1 MNPIAFYK
9 MSGSGNDF
17 IIIDNRNGCVG
28 SRDLPEFARRICRHK
43 LSVGADGLILLEKS
57 SLADF
62 KWQFFNSDGS
72 RAEMCGNGARCAAR
86 FAFINGL
93 TGRQLRFET
102 DAGIISAQVSDE
114 QVKIRMT
121 DPKDL
126 EIDKTLDLGDRHLTY
141 SQVNTGVPHVV
152 IGVEDVEMVDVAELG
167 RRIRRHGDFSPAGTN
182 VNFVSA
188 TPFGYFAI
196 RTYERGVE
204 GETLACGT
212 GNVAA
217 AMILAVKRELTS
229 PVRLKTRS
237 GSILRVHFGLQAG
250 KFIDLHLEG
259 DARIIYR
266 AELDE
271 EAWNYGESAT
281 DSPTLSAVNGS

>member
-1 MNPIAFYK
+1 

-17 IIIDNRNGCVG
+17 IIIDNRNGCVELNG
-28 SRDLPEFARRICRHK
+28 LPEFTRRICRRK
-43 LSVGADGLILLEKS
+43 LSVGADGLILVEKS
-57 SLADF
+57 SQADF

-86 FAFINGL
+86 YAFVNGI

-102 DAGIISAQVSDE
+102 DAGIIAAQVCDD
-114 QVKIRMT
+114 QVMIRMT

-126 EIDKTLDLGDRHLTY
+126 NIDQTLKLVDRKLTY
-141 SQVNTGVPHVV
+141 SSVNTGVPHVV
-152 IGVEDVEMVDVAELG
+152 IWVEDVEAVDVVQMG
-167 RRIRRHGDFSPAGTN
+167 RQIRRHGLFAPAGTN
-182 VNFVSA
+182 VNFVSPTA
-188 TPFGYFAI
+188 HGLFAI

-204 GETLACGT
+204 DETLACGT

-217 AMILAVKRELTS
+217 AMILATKQQLTS

-250 KFIDLHLEG
+250 RFIDLHLEG

-266 AELDE
+266 GQLDE
-271 EAWNYGESAT
+271 EAWNYGNPS
-281 DSPTLSAVNGS
+281 NGAA